1 MSGKK
6 TDIEEYFNEIS
17 EFASSTSRV
26 GQVSPPAPLSG
37 NVQKKSNRDIDK
49 YVSEI
54 EDKSFQNSEKYE
66 YEVIDIPEILDVD
79 TDFIRNEIINIS
91 KDFIIKVVGGIKDAN
106 PSNLIDLIN
115 NRKEVPDNQKKEDV
129 VIQPSASKETKSDS
143 SGIDDIGYNVIDIS
157 DMSEEEYIK
166 RFYPEDTAKNTS
178 QKSAVQDDDD
188 KYHKIETGSE
198 HFIDLDLLFGLPSS
212 GYYTGNRKNIISES
226 EIIEDMKL
234 ESSNEK
240 KIKVPPVT
248 EARKFTDKIS
258 DQIKEMPSQLLIEP
272 IDLAEAEK
280 IAREDIFLLS
290 EDDLIEE
297 LEQMD
302 LTPLDELSSENRL
315 NEGKKKLRSE
325 IFSDLNQLSN
335 TEFEEIENDISSN
348 KSLIIEENLDDIK
361 TELAAMNLSDKK
373 DSEEE
378 IADIT
383 DRIVFLDDE
392 NSLNGILSG
401 MGEKKSADMKKLLA
415 YLDGLFEKLPE
426 DTVKKFAG
434 SEYFDLYIKVLN
446 DLGV

>member
-6 TDIEEYFNEIS
+6 TNIEEYFNEIS

-26 GQVSPPAPLSG
+26 GQVSPLAPLPD
-37 NVQKKSNRDIDK
+37 NTHKKSFRDIDK

-54 EDKSFQNSEKYE
+54 EDKSFPDSGKYDD
-66 YEVIDIPEILDVD
+66 EVIDIPEILDVD

-91 KDFIIKVVGGIKDAN
+91 RDFVIKVVGGIKDAN
-106 PSNLIDLIN
+106 PSNLIDLIKN
-115 NRKEVPDNQKKEDV
+115 RNEIPADKRKEEVTV
-129 VIQPSASKETKSDS
+129 QPSVSKETKPVS
-143 SGIDDIGYNVIDIS
+143 SSIDDIGYNVIDIS

-166 RFYPEDTAKNTS
+166 RFYPEDSAKSNK
-178 QKSAVQDDDD
+178 QKTTVQDDD

-198 HFIDLDLLFGLPSS
+198 YFIDLDLLFGLPSS
-212 GYYTGNRKNIISES
+212 GFYNGNKKKKISES

-234 ESSNEK
+234 ESSTEK
-240 KIKVPPVT
+240 KIEVPPVT
-248 EARKFTDKIS
+248 EARKFADKLS
-258 DQIKEMPSQLLIEP
+258 DQIKEMPSQLIIEP

-302 LTPLDELSSENRL
+302 LTPLDELTSENRL

-335 TEFEEIENDISSN
+335 AEYEEIENDIISN
-348 KSLIIEENLDDIK
+348 KSVIIEENIDDIK

-434 SEYFDLYIKVLN
+434 SEYFDLYVKVLN

>member
-17 EFASSTSRV
+17 EFASSTSRI
-26 GQVSPPAPLSG
+26 GQVSSRVPVAD
-37 NVQKKSNRDIDK
+37 NIQKNSYRDIDK

-54 EDKSFQNSEKYE
+54 EDKSFLNSTEHE
-66 YEVIDIPEILDVD
+66 EVIDIPEILDVD

-91 KDFIIKVVGGIKDAN
+91 KDFIVKVVGGIKDAN
-106 PSNLIDLIN
+106 PSNLIDFVK
-115 NRKEVPDNQKKEDV
+115 NRKENDASVDQKKEDMHV
-129 VIQPSASKETKSDS
+129 QSSVLKETKSVS
-143 SGIDDIGYNVIDIS
+143 SNVDDIGYNIINIT

-166 RFYPEDTAKNTS
+166 RFYPDTENKVS
-178 QKSAVQDDDD
+178 KQKKIVDDD
-188 KYHKIETGSE
+188 KYHQIETGSE
-198 HFIDLDLLFGLPSS
+198 FFIDLDLLFGLPSS
-212 GYYTGNRKNIISES
+212 GYYSGSRKKNISES
-226 EIIEDMKL
+226 EIIEDMNL

-240 KIKVPPVT
+240 KIEVPALS
-248 EARKFTDKIS
+248 ESKKFAEKIS

-302 LTPLDELSSENRL
+302 LTPLDELSAEFRV

-325 IFSDLNQLSN
+325 IFSDLNQLSS
-335 TEFEEIENDISSN
+335 TEFEEIENDITSQ
-348 KSLIIEENLDDIK
+348 KSLIVEESIDDIR

-373 DSEEE
+373 QNEEE
-378 IADIT
+378 FTDIT

-392 NSLNGILSG
+392 NSLNGIFSG
-401 MGEKKSADMKKLLA
+401 MGEKKSGEMKKLLS

-426 DTVKKFAG
+426 DAVKKFAG
-434 SEYFDLYIKVLN
+434 SEYFDLYVKILN

>member
-26 GQVSPPAPLSG
+26 GQVSPLAPLP
-37 NVQKKSNRDIDK
+37 NNEQKKSYRDIDK
-49 YVSEI
+49 YVSEL

-66 YEVIDIPEILDVD
+66 DEVIDIPEILDVD

-91 KDFIIKVVGGIKDAN
+91 RDFIVKVVGGIKDAN
-106 PSNLIDLIN
+106 PSNLIDLID
-115 NRKEVPDNQKKEDV
+115 NRKDTPDSHKKEDV
-129 VIQPSASKETKSDS
+129 VIQFSDAKETESAS

-166 RFYPEDTAKNTS
+166 RFYPEDTAKNTT
-178 QKSAVQDDDD
+178 QKAAVQDDD

-212 GYYTGNRKNIISES
+212 GYYTGNRKKKISES

-234 ESSNEK
+234 ESSNENK
-240 KIKVPPVT
+240 TEVPPVT

-290 EDDLIEE
+290 QADLIEE

-335 TEFEEIENDISSN
+335 AEFEEIENDISSN

-373 DSEEE
+373 DTDEE

>member
-6 TDIEEYFNEIS
+6 TNIEEYFNEIS

-26 GQVSPPAPLSG
+26 GQVSPLESLHDNAH
-37 NVQKKSNRDIDK
+37 KKSFHDIDK

-54 EDKSFQNSEKYE
+54 EDKSFTVSENDE
-66 YEVIDIPEILDVD
+66 EEVIDIPEILDID

-91 KDFIIKVVGGIKDAN
+91 RDFIIKVVGGIKDAN
-106 PSNLIDLIN
+106 PSNLIDLIK
-115 NRKEVPDNQKKEDV
+115 NRNKAPENKSKEEVAV
-129 VIQPSASKETKSDS
+129 QPSVAKEKKSAVS
-143 SGIDDIGYNVIDIS
+143 SIDDIGYNVINIS

-166 RFYPEDTAKNTS
+166 RFYPEDSAKSNK
-178 QKSAVQDDDD
+178 QKTTVVDDD
-188 KYHKIETGSE
+188 KYHRIETGSE

-212 GYYTGNRKNIISES
+212 GFYTGSKKKNISEY

-240 KIKVPPVT
+240 KTEVPPVT
-248 EARKFTDKIS
+248 EVRKFADKLS

-290 EDDLIEE
+290 EEDLIEE

-302 LTPLDELSSENRL
+302 LTPLDELTSENRL
-315 NEGKKKLRSE
+315 SEGKKKLRSE

-335 TEFEEIENDISSN
+335 AEFEEIENDISSN
-348 KSLIIEENLDDIK
+348 KSVIIEENIEDIK
-361 TELAAMNLSDKK
+361 TELVAMNLSDKK